1 MSLVYDHCA
10 LYTTTG
16 LWQNFRKVWICI
28 FKPPVCFGKSNR
40 HWQIENLRRL
50 MLMYFTLDTYF
61 LFWIYDFSSLIQNN
75 FWIQIIRKWK
85 FCTEMQISIV
95 YILAKFLS
103 RIAFG
108 FGYIELLIDPHVKK
122 ILTLKPP

>member
-16 LWQNFRKVWICI
+16 LWQNFRKVWNCI

-61 LFWIYDFSSLIQNN
+61 LFWIYDFSSLVQNN

-122 ILTLKPP
+122 VLTLKPP